1 MQTAQKKLTSF
12 KGIKELA
19 IAAFIPVG
27 YRIDML
33 KKSQDAKRS
42 FQCDFN
48 ESSVEHWQKRHKQAL
63 RQA

>member
-19 IAAFIPVG
+19 IAAFIPVD

-33 KKSQDAKRS
+33 KKKSDAKHS

-48 ESSVEHWQKRHKQAL
+48 ESTVQRWQKKA
-63 RQA
+63 

>member
-1 MQTAQKKLTSF
+1 MQTKLTQH

-19 IAAFIPVG
+19 IKAFIPVG

-33 KKSQDAKRS
+33 KKKEDAKRS

-48 ESSVEHWQKRHKQAL
+48 ESTLQHWQKQA
-63 RQA
+63 